1 MSHTHNATFVSAA
14 GTVITVGGSTTGVES
29 IADVLSYDPAANK
42 WTTLGQLP
50 LALSAA
56 TADPIAGHILV
67 TGGTSAGSVPKND
80 TFISA

>member
-1 MSHTHNATFVSAA
+1 
-14 GTVITVGGSTTGVES
+14 VES
-29 IADVLSYDPAANK
+29 ISDVFSYDPTANQ

-50 LALSAA
+50 IPLSAA
-56 TADPIAGHILV
+56 TADPIGGHILV